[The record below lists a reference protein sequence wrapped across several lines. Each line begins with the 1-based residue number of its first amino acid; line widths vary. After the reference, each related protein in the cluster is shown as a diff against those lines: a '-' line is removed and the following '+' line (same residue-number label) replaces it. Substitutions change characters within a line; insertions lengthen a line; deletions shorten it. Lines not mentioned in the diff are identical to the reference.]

1 MKKCFQVSDDISVA
15 KTLSSDFYTETD
27 IFEQSKE
34 TIFTN
39 SWQLISHNSIL
50 NNTTQYP
57 FSFLDGFI
65 NEPLVITKQ
74 NNNVKCYSNICT
86 HRAHLICLDKSN
98 KASLRCRY
106 HGRTFK
112 LDGKMKSMPGFKEV
126 KNFPTNQDNLI
137 NIPTLLWQ
145 DFIFIS
151 LNEGINIKPVLDD
164 IGSRLQGYEF
174 SKLTLDKKQSKS
186 YIIDSHWAL
195 YCENYLEE
203 FHIPFVHKGL
213 SQDINLNN
221 YETILLENGVLQT
234 AISSNQKDAI
244 KLDSNAT
251 DSNKNMYAYYYWI
264 FPNLMLNFY
273 AWGLSI
279 NIIEPLNTQKTRIKY
294 MTFKFPDINIPTS
307 DGADVGTIELE
318 DQEVV
323 QSVQKG
329 VNSRYYK
336 NGRYSTKYET
346 GVHHFHR
353 LITKYIK
360 YN

>member
-1 MKKCFQVSDDISVA
+1 MKKCFQVSDDISIA
-15 KTLSSDFYTETD
+15 KTLLSDFYTETD
-27 IFEQSKE
+27 IFELSKE

-39 SWQLISHNSIL
+39 SWQLISHAKIL

-74 NNNVKCYSNICT
+74 NNYIKCYSNVCT

-98 KASLRCRY
+98 QATLRCRY

-112 LDGKMKSMPGFKEV
+112 LDGKMKSMPGFNEV
-126 KNFPTNQDNLI
+126 KNFPNNQDNLI

-145 DFIFIS
+145 DFIFVS

-164 IGSRLQGYEF
+164 IDSRLKGYEF
-174 SKLTLDKKQSKS
+174 SKLILDKEQSKS

-213 SQDINLNN
+213 IQDINLNN

-234 AISSNQKDAI
+234 AKCSNQKDAI
-244 KLDSNAT
+244 KLNSNVS

-273 AWGLSI
+273 AWGLSV
-279 NIIEPLNTQKTRIKY
+279 NIIEPLTTQKTRIKY
-294 MTFKFPDINIPTS
+294 MTFKFPNINIQTS

-323 QSVQKG
+323 QSVQRG

-336 NGRYSTKYET
+336 KGRYSTKYEI
-346 GVHHFHR
+346 GVHHFHKI
-353 LITKYIK
+353 ITKYV
-360 YN
+360 